1 MCRKVAGAELTAG
14 VTVTLTFSKQD
25 ARIYIYYF
33 RSKALALF
41 FCYRKFFVFYNIKKH
56 PVRMCIPLKCERVAS
71 NALFFCEKLMKR
83 RYIELLFSEKRG
95 VKRKSIVFFFNEK
108 SRINW
113 KCMVLLN

>member
-41 FCYRKFFVFYNIKKH
+41 FCYRKFFVFYNINSFVAQH
-56 PVRMCIPLKCERVAS
+56 DHINFRFITASVRYVT
-71 NALFFCEKLMKR
+71 
-83 RYIELLFSEKRG
+83 IENHL
-95 VKRKSIVFFFNEK
+95 VF
-108 SRINW
+108 
-113 KCMVLLN
+113 

>member
-41 FCYRKFFVFYNIKKH
+41 FYDGFTFRNDIIDSVMTKLYDLLEAVKRVWMEGGFDCRAIGVSGHRVFYL
-56 PVRMCIPLKCERVAS
+56 RMKEMERI
-71 NALFFCEKLMKR
+71 R
-83 RYIELLFSEKRG
+83 RMFI
-95 VKRKSIVFFFNEK
+95 
-108 SRINW
+108 
-113 KCMVLLN
+113 